1 MWGLQKYQNH
11 YEILF
16 GRGCIDLENS
26 AILLLLAQG
35 KSAPFGFFEDCNMT
49 KYLTNIF
56 LLWINVNRLCSHV
69 GLEFWTPNSF
79 MCPKLTIFTTWK
91 FRFTTLY
98 RTQHFGR
105 LKQTLYKKLQ
115 DLNYPQ
121 YVHANFNC
129 WISHGNGWPIDRILL
144 HFQFCILMLNRLSS
158 SVTSLHSL
166 NWRYTLLRFNEVNL
180 WVFTIAFHRL
190 NIQLR
195 SWTL

>member
-35 KSAPFGFFEDCNMT
+35 KSAPFSFFEDCNMT

-69 GLEFWTPNSF
+69 GLKFWTPNSF
-79 MCPKLTIFTTWK
+79 MCPKLTIFSTWK

-98 RTQHFGR
+98 KAWEFLEQARKIQSW
-105 LKQTLYKKLQ
+105 KKSPCFEP
-115 DLNYPQ
+115 LNE
-121 YVHANFNC
+121 NN
-129 WISHGNGWPIDRILL
+129 LL
-144 HFQFCILMLNRLSS
+144 FQ
-158 SVTSLHSL
+158 
-166 NWRYTLLRFNEVNL
+166 
-180 WVFTIAFHRL
+180 VFTSRKNGQKLSLIEQ
-190 NIQLR
+190 NP
-195 SWTL
+195 

>member
-1 MWGLQKYQNH
+1 MWGLQKYQNN

-35 KSAPFGFFEDCNMT
+35 NLPPFGFFEDCNIT

-69 GLEFWTPNSF
+69 GLEFWTLNSF

-98 RTQHFGR
+98 YWIGHELLNFSGLLTGHKVAGEQPIRKQHLG
-105 LKQTLYKKLQ
+105 
-115 DLNYPQ
+115 P
-121 YVHANFNC
+121 
-129 WISHGNGWPIDRILL
+129 WPLL
-144 HFQFCILMLNRLSS
+144 
-158 SVTSLHSL
+158 
-166 NWRYTLLRFNEVNL
+166 
-180 WVFTIAFHRL
+180 
-190 NIQLR
+190 
-195 SWTL
+195 

>member
-35 KSAPFGFFEDCNMT
+35 KSDTLSFFEDCNMT

-79 MCPKLTIFTTWK
+79 MCPKLTIFTTWQ
-91 FRFTTLY
+91 FCFTTLY
-98 RTQHFGR
+98 IKLEQHSI
-105 LKQTLYKKLQ
+105 LTKS
-115 DLNYPQ
+115 YPPK
-121 YVHANFNC
+121 N
-129 WISHGNGWPIDRILL
+129 DE
-144 HFQFCILMLNRLSS
+144 
-158 SVTSLHSL
+158 
-166 NWRYTLLRFNEVNL
+166 TLLDFKREKLISFILVDVL
-180 WVFTIAFHRL
+180 I
-190 NIQLR
+190 
-195 SWTL
+195 

>member
-35 KSAPFGFFEDCNMT
+35 KSNTLSFFEDCNMT

-56 LLWINVNRLCSHV
+56 LLWINVNRLCSHS

-79 MCPKLTIFTTWK
+79 MCPKLTIFTTWQ

-98 RTQHFGR
+98 RLETGNFVEFGKVSSF
-105 LKQTLYKKLQ
+105 LMYHHTYMLFSNEL
-115 DLNYPQ
+115 
-121 YVHANFNC
+121 HA
-129 WISHGNGWPIDRILL
+129 G
-144 HFQFCILMLNRLSS
+144 LM
-158 SVTSLHSL
+158 TSLFWKCL
-166 NWRYTLLRFNEVNL
+166 KF
-180 WVFTIAFHRL
+180 
-190 NIQLR
+190 
-195 SWTL
+195 

>member
-35 KSAPFGFFEDCNMT
+35 KSAPFSFFEDCNMT

-79 MCPKLTIFTTWK
+79 MCPKLTIFTTWQ
-91 FRFTTLY
+91 FCFTTLY
-98 RTQHFGR
+98 PFYFIQSKSYVDFCKGLYTFEAISSLTNVFKFHVLR
-105 LKQTLYKKLQ
+105 L
-115 DLNYPQ
+115 
-121 YVHANFNC
+121 
-129 WISHGNGWPIDRILL
+129 
-144 HFQFCILMLNRLSS
+144 
-158 SVTSLHSL
+158 
-166 NWRYTLLRFNEVNL
+166 
-180 WVFTIAFHRL
+180 
-190 NIQLR
+190 
-195 SWTL
+195 

>member
-35 KSAPFGFFEDCNMT
+35 KSDTLSFFEDCNMT

-98 RTQHFGR
+98 KYPVNQYILIVSTALFC
-105 LKQTLYKKLQ
+105 LK
-115 DLNYPQ
+115 
-121 YVHANFNC
+121 
-129 WISHGNGWPIDRILL
+129 PIWKSRVS
-144 HFQFCILMLNRLSS
+144 N
-158 SVTSLHSL
+158 
-166 NWRYTLLRFNEVNL
+166 
-180 WVFTIAFHRL
+180 
-190 NIQLR
+190 NIQIISNCKHDWHKPLAR
-195 SWTL
+195 TACKDHACEDCPYKSSLW

>member
-35 KSAPFGFFEDCNMT
+35 KSDTLSFFEDCNMT

-91 FRFTTLY
+91 FCFTTLY
-98 RTQHFGR
+98 FHFDAFFAYFGP
-105 LKQTLYKKLQ
+105 KMDQKKARS
-115 DLNYPQ
+115 Y
-121 YVHANFNC
+121 FFG
-129 WISHGNGWPIDRILL
+129 ITG
-144 HFQFCILMLNRLSS
+144 QFS
-158 SVTSLHSL
+158 
-166 NWRYTLLRFNEVNL
+166 F
-180 WVFTIAFHRL
+180 
-190 NIQLR
+190 IQ
-195 SWTL
+195 W

>member
-35 KSAPFGFFEDCNMT
+35 KSDTLSFFEDCNMT

-91 FRFTTLY
+91 FRFTALKCIRIGERNFESEFHHLMVLIQKKIYLFCLSKRQCHWHWAKAYLILY
-98 RTQHFGR
+98 FS
-105 LKQTLYKKLQ
+105 
-115 DLNYPQ
+115 
-121 YVHANFNC
+121 F
-129 WISHGNGWPIDRILL
+129 IING
-144 HFQFCILMLNRLSS
+144 
-158 SVTSLHSL
+158 
-166 NWRYTLLRFNEVNL
+166 
-180 WVFTIAFHRL
+180 
-190 NIQLR
+190 
-195 SWTL
+195 